1 MALVAS
7 YAYAATQLAN
17 PPTASP
23 NPLSEP
29 SAPDP
34 EQGLVHLEALSRCES
49 ARAVIISNPTVSK
62 AEEAA
67 VKYKLDHFTG
77 DADAVINH
85 PEVEAVWIC
94 SPSQF
99 HADQIKACAA
109 AGKHVFCEKPIA
121 TDLQE
126 TVEAINACN
135 EAGVKLMTALQRRF
149 DPNFRRVKEA
159 IEQDEVGEIVH
170 VKLCSRDPAP
180 PPFEYVKG
188 GGGIFKDMAVHDLDM
203 ARFLMESEPVEVLA
217 RGSCQIDPA
226 IEALP
231 GPEAFDTATILI
243 HFANGKDAMIDVCRQ
258 APYGYDQRAEVLGK
272 KGMIRTDNNYPN
284 TARLYT
290 ADFTGNAD
298 MPFDFFMSRYKEA
311 YVQETLAFV
320 DCLVNDKPSPCSGK
334 AGLIALVMAIA
345 AGRSAQEKRWV
356 TFAEMAG
363 ELCAMGDND
372 ACAMD
377 VVDGETGAINFLK
390 LLSPMMGIVVDPST
404 ASAAPASR
412 PRATDQGEA
421 TRDPAPTAYAY
432 GRRVKDE
439 PTRGGA
445 QPPIQ
450 EGGKPRTL
458 EEYLAKADRDLYT

>member
-1 MALVAS
+1 
-7 YAYAATQLAN
+7 
-17 PPTASP
+17 
-23 NPLSEP
+23 
-29 SAPDP
+29 
-34 EQGLVHLEALSRCES
+34 
-49 ARAVIISNPTVSK
+49 
-62 AEEAA
+62 
-67 VKYKLDHFTG
+67 
-77 DADAVINH
+77 
-85 PEVEAVWIC
+85 
-94 SPSQF
+94 
-99 HADQIKACAA
+99 
-109 AGKHVFCEKPIA
+109 
-121 TDLQE
+121 
-126 TVEAINACN
+126 
-135 EAGVKLMTALQRRF
+135 MTALQRRF

-159 IEQDEVGEIVH
+159 IEQDEVGEIVT

-226 IEALP
+226 IEELA

-243 HFANGKDAMIDVCRQ
+243 HFANGKDAVIDVCRQ

-311 YVQETLAFV
+311 YMQETLAFV
-320 DCLVNDKPSPCSGK
+320 DALVHDKPSPCSGK

-363 ELCAMGDND
+363 ELCSMGDND
-372 ACAMD
+372 ACASD
-377 VVDGETGAINFLK
+377 VVDSETGAINFLK
-390 LLSPMMGIVVDPST
+390 LLSPTMGIVVDPTAST
-404 ASAAPASR
+404 APSR
-412 PRATDQGEA
+412 PRESQGEA
-421 TRDPAPTAYAY
+421 TRDPAPTAYEY
-432 GRRVKDE
+432 E
-439 PTRGGA
+439 PTGGTA
-445 QPPIQ
+445 QPAQ
-450 EGGKPRTL
+450 RGEKPRTL
-458 EEYLAKADRDLYT
+458 AEYMAGRDLYT